1 MYIFFHIFRHFDYL
15 LPVNKTLAFFFN
27 SIQSSFIYFI
37 WLLYLQH
44 RKDVTVTF
52 QFNEVSTQGYI
63 DQKPMHGNCM
73 NYRFVD
79 GDEEAILTCKELKEL
94 VFCEFYGFIYN
105 IHTFRTFCR
114 RTKSN
119 FFGKWIKYVESW
131 LRHFNSQ
138 LIGYTWKMCT
148 SYFWQIF
155 YSYLEI
161 RGPKPFL

>member
-1 MYIFFHIFRHFDYL
+1 MHINKIFLATFCTTTNNSFLISGIKFILLIVSCIFFFHIFRHFDYL

-105 IHTFRTFCR
+105 IHTF
-114 RTKSN
+114 S
-119 FFGKWIKYVESW
+119 G
-131 LRHFNSQ
+131 
-138 LIGYTWKMCT
+138 
-148 SYFWQIF
+148 
-155 YSYLEI
+155 
-161 RGPKPFL
+161 